1 MPILARTCGLA
12 VFLAA
17 LVLVF
22 AGVAS
27 ADPPVPTLSRGWMF
41 SEQSGE
47 ALYANACQA
56 CHMSNAE
63 GAVGA
68 GRYPALA
75 RNANLA
81 TSGYVVDV
89 VLHGYKA
96 MPPIGKLMTDEQV
109 AAVINYVRTHFG
121 NSYADTVSASDV
133 KDVR

>member
-1 MPILARTCGLA
+1 MQRPLRSLTLVA
-12 VFLAA
+12 VLMI
-17 LVLVF
+17 
-22 AGVAS
+22 VAVVAN
-27 ADPPVPTLSRGWMF
+27 ADPPVPPMSPGWRF
-41 SEQSGE
+41 SEQTGE

-56 CHMSNAE
+56 CHMSNAQ

-75 RNANLA
+75 KDANLA
-81 TSGYVVDV
+81 AVGFPIDV

-109 AAVINYVRTHFG
+109 ATVVNYVRTHFG
-121 NSYADTVSASDV
+121 NTYTDVVKASDV

>member
-1 MPILARTCGLA
+1 MPLLARWCGLA
-12 VFLAA
+12 GG
-17 LVLVF
+17 LVVF
-22 AGVAS
+22 AAVAS
-27 ADPPVPTLSRGWMF
+27 ADPPAPTLSRGRLF
-41 SEQSGE
+41 GEQTGE
-47 ALYANACQA
+47 ALFANACQA

-81 TSGYVVDV
+81 TAGYVIDV

-96 MPPIGKLMTDEQV
+96 MPPIGRLMTDDQV

-121 NSYADTVSASDV
+121 NNYTDVVAVSDV